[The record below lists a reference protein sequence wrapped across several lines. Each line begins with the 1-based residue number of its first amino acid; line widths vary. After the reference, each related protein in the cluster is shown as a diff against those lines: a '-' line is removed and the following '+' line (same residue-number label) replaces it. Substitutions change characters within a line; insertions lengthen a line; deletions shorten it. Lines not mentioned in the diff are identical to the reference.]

1 MKFDNFTIFI
11 NKSKEPDYLSKMD
24 KIFITY
30 GLSMPVPVA
39 TRSKT

>member
-11 NKSKEPDYLSKMD
+11 NKSKELDYLSRMG

-30 GLSMPVPVA
+30 GVSMPVPVA
-39 TRSKT
+39 ARSKA